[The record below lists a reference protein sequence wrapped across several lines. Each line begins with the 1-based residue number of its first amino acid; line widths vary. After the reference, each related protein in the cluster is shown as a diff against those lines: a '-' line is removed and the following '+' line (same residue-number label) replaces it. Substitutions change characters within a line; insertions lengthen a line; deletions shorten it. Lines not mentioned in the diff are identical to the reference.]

1 MSNLYFK
8 IYLSPYG
15 NSRHNLAVTKLSA
28 LLGGI
33 TSKSNS
39 ESFKMENMLQSHEKV
54 CKKCF
59 SRIAVSFQKE
69 NILQFNQ
76 HMKLDKVLY
85 IIYADIQSLIKKI
98 EGYKNLQQQ
107 KWANLFLADI

>member
-1 MSNLYFK
+1 M
-8 IYLSPYG
+8 
-15 NSRHNLAVTKLSA
+15 
-28 LLGGI
+28 
-33 TSKSNS
+33 
-39 ESFKMENMLQSHEKV
+39 KMYVKNV
-54 CKKCF
+54 FDFC
-59 SRIAVSFQKE
+59 RIAVSFQKE

-107 KWANLFLADI
+107 KWANIFLADI

>member
-8 IYLSPYG
+8 IYLSRYG

-39 ESFKMENMLQSHEKV
+39 ESFKMENILQPHENV

-59 SRIAVSFQKE
+59 
-69 NILQFNQ
+69 
-76 HMKLDKVLY
+76 
-85 IIYADIQSLIKKI
+85 
-98 EGYKNLQQQ
+98 
-107 KWANLFLADI
+107 